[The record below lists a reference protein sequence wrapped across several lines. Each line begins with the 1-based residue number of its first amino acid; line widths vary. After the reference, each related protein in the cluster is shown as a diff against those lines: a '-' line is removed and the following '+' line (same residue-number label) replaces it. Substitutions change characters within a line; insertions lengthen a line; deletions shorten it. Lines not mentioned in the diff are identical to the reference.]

1 MFKFDL
7 INFFWIFQSISV
19 KNWKFEVI
27 AYNFTINAE
36 VPFFVFRL
44 RRLIFMRAVKMHK
57 TLSLLLQNVVL
68 SRYLNKNAESF
79 YYFTIFIQHQQVQ
92 NIFTAPKNRH
102 VVFDCT
108 YTCIIHISLLEL
120 STWQENTKLKC
131 LEILKARK
139 KEKNYCFEYL
149 RIKFFND
156 KFSLQFFRN
165 DGPKKLSK
173 LNFLE

>member
-1 MFKFDL
+1 
-7 INFFWIFQSISV
+7 
-19 KNWKFEVI
+19 
-27 AYNFTINAE
+27 
-36 VPFFVFRL
+36 
-44 RRLIFMRAVKMHK
+44 MHK

-139 KEKNYCFEYL
+139 KEK
-149 RIKFFND
+149 IIA
-156 KFSLQFFRN
+156 
-165 DGPKKLSK
+165 
-173 LNFLE
+173 LNN